1 MGFSDPA
8 PTVSR
13 RWVVVTFIFLGIL
26 VSYVDRGNLGIAA
39 PAIMRDFGFT
49 PAAMGVLL
57 SAFFWTYAT
66 FQIPAGALVDR
77 FGIRLSYAAA
87 FLLWSISSA
96 AIGLSRNR
104 GEILLFRMM
113 LGLAEAVGPI
123 ASLSFIRRNF
133 ENAAGG
139 LPTSIYIAGQNLGPA
154 AGALL
159 GTQLI
164 EHFGWRAMFIFTGLG
179 ALLWL
184 PGWLF
189 AVPRNEGRRAAQ
201 PKQVSSGESQR
212 IPWRQ
217 ALATRGFWA
226 STLCIFLS
234 SYFWYFLLTWVPT
247 YLESS
252 RGFSNLEMGHV
263 LSTALF
269 AMAFVNIAAG
279 FIADRASRRS
289 AGADSGL
296 GVRLWF
302 CAAGYVGSGAI
313 LLLLALPA
321 REAVLP
327 VLLFSVCAT
336 GIGNSNY
343 WTISQQIAPPGLV
356 GRTIGYFN
364 TISQIAGAAAPL
376 ITGWLLGPEKAFS
389 VALVIAGVA
398 PILAAVCLLVA
409 GVKGLEETRRSLG
422 DHDSFKAYS
431 GDSRAS

>member
-1 MGFSDPA
+1 MGFSNA
-8 PTVSR
+8 AATVSR
-13 RWVVVTFIFLGIL
+13 RWAVVTFIFLGIL

-39 PAIMRDFGFT
+39 PAIMREFGFS
-49 PAAMGVLL
+49 PGAMGVLL

-77 FGIRLSYAAA
+77 FGIRRSYAAA
-87 FLLWSISSA
+87 FLLWSIASA
-96 AIGLSRNR
+96 AIGLSRSR
-104 GEILLFRMM
+104 GEIVLFRMM
-113 LGLAEAVGPI
+113 LGMAEAVGPI

-133 ENAAGG
+133 ENAGGG

-159 GTQLI
+159 GTELI
-164 EHFGWRAMFIFTGLG
+164 EHFGWRAMFIFSWLC

-184 PGWLF
+184 PGWLLT
-189 AVPRNEGRRAAQ
+189 VPRNERASVNE
-201 PKQVSSGESQR
+201 PKAVASGERQR
-212 IPWRQ
+212 IPWGA

-226 STLCIFLS
+226 SSACIFLS

-247 YLESS
+247 YLISS
-252 RGFSNLEMGHV
+252 RGLSNLEMGHV

-279 FIADRASRRS
+279 FIADRASRRA
-289 AGADSGL
+289 AGTDSGL
-296 GVRLWF
+296 RVRVWF
-302 CAAGYVGSGAI
+302 CAAGYLGSGA
-313 LLLLALPA
+313 LLLLLVLPQ

-343 WTISQQIAPPGLV
+343 WTISQQIAPPGIV
-356 GRTIGYFN
+356 GRAIGYFN

-389 VALVIAGVA
+389 LALGIAGVA
-398 PILAAVCLLVA
+398 PILAAVCLLYA
-409 GVKGLEETRRSLG
+409 GAKGLEQTRRSLG
-422 DHDSFKAYS
+422 DYESYKAYS

>member
-1 MGFSDPA
+1 MGFSDA
-8 PTVSR
+8 AATVSR
-13 RWVVVTFIFLGIL
+13 RWVVVAFIFAGIL

-39 PAIMRDFGFT
+39 PSIMRDFGFT
-49 PAAMGVLL
+49 PGAMGVLL

-77 FGIRLSYAAA
+77 IGIRRSYAAA
-87 FLLWSISSA
+87 FLLWSVASA

-104 GEILLFRMM
+104 GEILLFRML

-133 ENAAGG
+133 ENAGGG
-139 LPTSIYIAGQNLGPA
+139 LPTAIYIAGQNLGPA

-164 EHFGWRAMFIFTGLG
+164 EHFGWRAMFIFTGMG

-184 PGWLF
+184 PGWVI
-189 AVPRNEGRRAAQ
+189 AAPRDERRQAARDETG
-201 PKQVSSGESQR
+201 SGEKPR
-212 IPWRQ
+212 LPWRE
-217 ALATRGFWA
+217 AIATRGFWA
-226 STLCIFLS
+226 STGCIFLS

-247 YLESS
+247 YLISS
-252 RGFSNLEMGHV
+252 RGLSTIEMGQV

-279 FIADRASRRS
+279 FIADHMIRTGGTGSELR
-289 AGADSGL
+289 
-296 GVRLWF
+296 VRVWF
-302 CAAGYVGSGAI
+302 CAAGYLASGSI
-313 LLLLALPA
+313 LLLLALPG

-327 VLLFSVCAT
+327 VLLVSVCAT

-343 WTISQQIAPPGLV
+343 WTISQQIAPARLV
-356 GRTIGYFN
+356 GRAIGYFN

-376 ITGWLLGPEKAFS
+376 ITGWFLGREKAFS
-389 VALVIAGVA
+389 TALGIAGVA
-398 PILAAVCLLVA
+398 PILAAGCLVYA
-409 GVKGLEETRRSLG
+409 GVRGLEQTRRSLG
-422 DHDSFKAYS
+422 
-431 GDSRAS
+431 

>member
-1 MGFSDPA
+1 
-8 PTVSR
+8 
-13 RWVVVTFIFLGIL
+13 
-26 VSYVDRGNLGIAA
+26 
-39 PAIMRDFGFT
+39 
-49 PAAMGVLL
+49 
-57 SAFFWTYAT
+57 
-66 FQIPAGALVDR
+66 
-77 FGIRLSYAAA
+77 
-87 FLLWSISSA
+87 LWSIASA

-104 GEILLFRMM
+104 GEILLFRLL

-133 ENAAGG
+133 ENAGGG

-184 PGWLF
+184 PGWLL
-189 AVPRNEGRRAAQ
+189 AVPRDERRSAGQA
-201 PKQVSSGESQR
+201 VSNGEPQR
-212 IPWRQ
+212 IPWRE

-226 STLCIFLS
+226 SSACIFLS

-247 YLESS
+247 YLISS
-252 RGFSNLEMGHV
+252 RGFSNIEMGHV

-279 FIADRASRRS
+279 FIADRATRR
-289 AGADSGL
+289 ADSGL
-296 GVRLWF
+296 RVRVWF
-302 CAAGYVGSGAI
+302 CAAGYIGSGAI
-313 LLLLALPA
+313 LLLLVLSA
-321 REAVLP
+321 RAAVLP
-327 VLLFSVCAT
+327 VLIVSVCAT

-343 WTISQQIAPPGLV
+343 WTISQQIAPARLV
-356 GRTIGYFN
+356 GRAIGYFN
-364 TISQIAGAAAPL
+364 TISQIAGALAPL

-389 VALVIAGVA
+389 LALGIAGVA
-398 PILAAVCLLVA
+398 PILAAVCLLYA
-409 GVKGLEETRRSLG
+409 GVRGLEQTRSSLG
-422 DHDSFKAYS
+422 DHDSYKAYS